1 MDHFLCN
8 RITNWN
14 KARYERKYNHE
25 LFIDMLYEEFDEY
38 TEAITMVDKLD
49 GLADL
54 YFISIGAL
62 WKLGVNPYSHSLRRG
77 VISTKL
83 EDFTDQHI
91 EEHFIGI
98 KSQVIKI
105 GYMVSEINQATQEID
120 IKEHIS
126 TLSLLIIK
134 EALSIGC
141 TVADFRIVIN
151 IVCDSNDTKEVLKLR
166 DYDKG
171 TLKGENFISPIKQ
184 LKIVAE
190 VINERNKKV

>member
-62 WKLGVNPYSHSLRRG
+62 WKLNVNPYQYSIRRRDT
-77 VISTKL
+77 II

-105 GYMVSEINQATQEID
+105 GYIISEINQATNEID
-120 IKEHIS
+120 IKDKIS
-126 TLSLLIIK
+126 TLSVLIIK

-141 TVADFRIVIN
+141 TIGDFRVVIN
-151 IVCDSNDTKEVLKLR
+151 IVCDSNDTKLKYKLR
-166 DYDKG
+166 DYQKG
-171 TLKGENFISPIKQ
+171 NLKGENFISPFEQ